1 MNIELDFLVL
11 VRNVGVIGIEVKSS
25 SAAQNLDKAE
35 KQLIGGERFLGA
47 LMSTVSGASVLP
59 YVRVVCVPNDSTP
72 SPSAKSH
79 DSSYQ
84 LNSDIISQP
93 QKFNSMLELFVKE
106 LLKQQKAEAT
116 FTEQQFSRFT
126 KLVVGLWTSESDPT
140 GLVGLNKASIATG
153 KLKHLVLVFS
163 CLGLQ

>member
-47 LMSTVSGASVLP
+47 LMSTISGGSVLP
-59 YVRVVCVPNDSTP
+59 YVRVICMPNESAP

-79 DSSYQ
+79 NGSYQ
-84 LNSDIISQP
+84 LNSNIISQP

-106 LLKQQKAEAT
+106 LIEQKKARAT
-116 FTEQQFSRFT
+116 FTEQQFYRFT
-126 KLVVGLWTSESDPT
+126 KFVVGLWTSESDPT
-140 GLVGLNKASIATG
+140 GLVGLNKVATG
-153 KLKHLVLVFS
+153 IPNR
-163 CLGLQ
+163 